1 MTHCLSGGGWAPLG
15 QPPCE
20 PGQDWVA
27 LVKAASAS
35 PLARPIVFPGESW
48 ESKRPEALGL
58 DPVRL
63 DQLALGLGGRGC
75 VVKDGYIV
83 KVWGSQTA
91 RRDWFSSAKPVLSTL
106 LMFALQ
112 EGKVKSVDQPI
123 RDFGWELS
131 PKDRD
136 MTFRHLANMTSG
148 YARPDRPGEAWS
160 YNDFA
165 IQLYQETLFD
175 RVFQADPASVAN
187 HASRLGA
194 VGLEDGLAFRP
205 TNRRMSASVR
215 DFARIA
221 WFWLNRGNWGGKQ
234 LLPRTYFTAYMR
246 PQVPKDLPLTQ
257 RAETNDY
264 LKIGTYGGGSNHFS
278 RSGPGIYGF
287 NWWFNRTGRDHPDR
301 LTWPDAPRRHVHVG
315 RRDGQFRCDDPQ
327 PRRRIGC
334 RRGQLGRARRRWGAA
349 AD

>member
-1 MTHCLSGGGWAPLG
+1 MAAGLRWARRRANRTRTG
-15 QPPCE
+15 SFSSRQPIRRR
-20 PGQDWVA
+20 A
-27 LVKAASAS
+27 
-35 PLARPIVFPGESW
+35 ARPIVFPGESW

-63 DQLALGLGGRGC
+63 DQLAEALGGRGC

-83 KVWGSQTA
+83 KTWGSQTA

-131 PKDRD
+131 PKDRE
-136 MTFRHLANMTSG
+136 MTFRHLASMTSG
-148 YARPDRPGEAWS
+148 YARPERPGEAWS

-165 IQLYQETLFD
+165 IQLYQKTLFD
-175 RVFQADPASVAN
+175 RVFLRLTRREVAN
-187 HASRLGA
+187 HESRLGA
-194 VGLEDGLAFRP
+194 LGLEDGLSFRP

-221 WFWLNRGNWGGKQ
+221 WFWLNRGNWAGKQ
-234 LLPRTYFTAYMR
+234 VLPRAYFTEYMR

-257 RAETNDY
+257 HAETDDY

-278 RSGPGIYGF
+278 RS
-287 NWWFNRTGRDHPDR
+287 RTGNLRVQLVVQPDR
-301 LTWPDAPRRHVHVG
+301 PRPPRSPDLARRTRRHVHVG
-315 RRDGQFRCDDPQ
+315 RSDG
-327 PRRRIGC
+327 
-334 RRGQLGRARRRWGAA
+334 
-349 AD
+349 